1 MSKPMNNNQSYWVF
15 ISNSHLKHFIQSIV
29 FLVVQNIVKGSL
41 WSWHWRNSFKTDCFH
56 QNHLPMQFLGFLAHV
71 DDVVLAKH
79 LWGVGLV
86 PTRSAQR
93 LAWNIQPLDA
103 AGAFRKDS
111 ANTSEEDWQKGKWL
125 KVSDA
130 VHSISLPRLVAK
142 LMPFFLIA
150 RKWWELL
157 FPPFLAGCCMGNEDA
172 KHFKLLS
179 TNYKKAI
186 KVWRSG
192 GAQENCFVDPL
203 LKPFSPND
211 VE

>member
-56 QNHLPMQFLGFLAHV
+56 QNHLPMQFLGLLAHV

-103 AGAFRKDS
+103 AGAFRMDS

-142 LMPFFLIA
+142 LMPFFFNCPQVMGIA
-150 RKWWELL
+150 FSSVSGRLL
-157 FPPFLAGCCMGNEDA
+157 HGE
-172 KHFKLLS
+172 
-179 TNYKKAI
+179 
-186 KVWRSG
+186 WR
-192 GAQENCFVDPL
+192 CKTF
-203 LKPFSPND
+203 
-211 VE
+211 